1 MSTLANQLASAEREE
16 VARAIRVLLASPLLT
31 EAADPAGF
39 ELVRRR
45 RDPLARWFDHTCGW
59 HLVVEP
65 RRGYARLAKIRA
77 DPDGSRPARRAR
89 AGRAPFDRRRYV
101 LLCVTAAELLS
112 MPMTTIGMLADRV
125 VQATAADPAL
135 PGFDPVHRPERAAF
149 VDVLKLLES
158 YDVLRVMD
166 GATEAYVASADAKVL
181 YRVDNT
187 LLMRLP
193 TAPVGASRLA
203 VPLEEVPAR
212 FDELIRGLVR
222 ERRYGGTTSDPY
234 VHTENGTGTGTST
247 GTSTSTGTGTGISPG
262 TDADPHANPDPYPAP
277 STATDTETETETAT
291 TDAQRNLRL
300 RHSVLRRLFDDPV
313 LYRDDLTADELA
325 YVTSLTGR
333 QILRRSVEQAGFLLE
348 ERAEG
353 YLLVDPDAV
362 ATDVRFP
369 DDSSTTRVAALLLL
383 EPLCAAPAGMLPE
396 QLAEAG
402 AELLRRFPGWAKA
415 YQSQDGATRL
425 ADDAVRILRDTGL
438 VRDTRGRVVARPAAY
453 RYRLA
458 RTTST
463 GPYTGP
469 EDTTA
474 PGGDATEGDTR

>member
-16 VARAIRVLLASPLLT
+16 VARAIRLLLARPLLT
-31 EAADPAGF
+31 EAADPTGF
-39 ELVRRR
+39 DLVRRR
-45 RDPLARWFDHTCGW
+45 RDPLARWFDYTCGW
-59 HLVVEP
+59 NLVVEP
-65 RRGYARLAKIRA
+65 RRGYARLTKVRT

-89 AGRAPFDRRRYV
+89 SGRAPFDRRRYV

-125 VQATAADPAL
+125 VQAMATDRAL
-135 PGFDPVHRPERAAF
+135 AGFDPVHRPERMAF

-158 YDVLRVMD
+158 YDVLRAVD
-166 GATEAYVASADAKVL
+166 GMTETYVDSAQAKVL
-181 YRVDNT
+181 YRVDTT

-193 TAPVGASRLA
+193 AAPVGASRLA
-203 VPLEEVPAR
+203 VPPEEVPAR
-212 FDELIRGLVR
+212 FEDLLAGLVR
-222 ERRYGGTTSDPY
+222 ERRYG
-234 VHTENGTGTGTST
+234 
-247 GTSTSTGTGTGISPG
+247 STS
-262 TDADPHANPDPYPAP
+262 ADDTHAE
-277 STATDTETETETAT
+277 TAAT

-313 LYRDDLTADELA
+313 LYRTDLADDELA

-353 YLLVDPDAV
+353 FLLVDPDAI

-369 DDSSTTRVAALLLL
+369 DDTSTARVAALLLL
-383 EPLCAAPAGMLPE
+383 APLCATPAGLLPE

-415 YQSQDGATRL
+415 YQSEEGPARL
-425 ADDAVRILRDTGL
+425 ADDAVRILLDVGLAARARD
-438 VRDTRGRVVARPAAY
+438 RVVARPAAY
-453 RYRLA
+453 RYRL
-458 RTTST
+458 TETT
-463 GPYTGP
+463 GPAP
-469 EDTTA
+469 KNDPPAVTTA
-474 PGGDATEGDTR
+474 GSAGEGDKQ

>member
-16 VARAIRVLLASPLLT
+16 VARAIRLLLARPLLT
-31 EAADPAGF
+31 EAADPTGF
-39 ELVRRR
+39 DLVRRR
-45 RDPLARWFDHTCGW
+45 RDPLARWFDYTCGW
-59 HLVVEP
+59 NLVVEP
-65 RRGYARLAKIRA
+65 RRGYARLTKVRVN
-77 DPDGSRPARRAR
+77 PDGSRPARRVR
-89 AGRAPFDRRRYV
+89 SGRAPFDRRRYV

-125 VQATAADPAL
+125 VQAMAADRAL
-135 PGFDPVHRPERAAF
+135 AGFDPVRRPERMAF

-158 YDVLRVMD
+158 YDVLRVVD
-166 GATEAYVASADAKVL
+166 GTTETYVDSAEAKVL

-193 TAPVGASRLA
+193 AAPVGASRLA
-203 VPLEEVPAR
+203 VPPEEVPAR
-212 FDELIRGLVR
+212 FEELLADLVR
-222 ERRYGGTTSDPY
+222 ERRYGGASADD
-234 VHTENGTGTGTST
+234 
-247 GTSTSTGTGTGISPG
+247 
-262 TDADPHANPDPYPAP
+262 TDAE
-277 STATDTETETETAT
+277 TAAT

-313 LYRDDLTADELA
+313 LYRTDLADDELA

-353 YLLVDPDAV
+353 FLLVDPDAI

-369 DDSSTTRVAALLLL
+369 DDTSTARVAALLLL
-383 EPLCAAPAGMLPE
+383 APLCATPAGLLPE

-415 YQSQDGATRL
+415 YQSEEGPARL
-425 ADDAVRILRDTGL
+425 ADDAVRILLDVGLAGRARD
-438 VRDTRGRVVARPAAY
+438 RVVARPAAY
-453 RYRLA
+453 RYRL
-458 RTTST
+458 TETT
-463 GPYTGP
+463 GPAP
-469 EDTTA
+469 KNDPPAVTTA
-474 PGGDATEGDTR
+474 GSVGEGDKQ